1 MLNFER
7 DHPQEAQKAIAEF
20 EYMSANAKK
29 PKLVSLTPADVDRI
43 VKNKKTIPLDTVELL
58 RLEEA
63 ENEMLKRQTP
73 QVDPNPHK
81 IKDFDFKNVPLVY
94 GGGNPDTYELE
105 GEKGDHR
112 NNEYRVVRTDTF
124 YPGQKK
130 ETEIDE
136 NQAFEM
142 EAKGINPADVP
153 TFAGDPDAEEDYDD
167 NKEKQQWD
175 DWKDEHPTGIGNKP
189 RLV

>member
-1 MLNFER
+1 M
-7 DHPQEAQKAIAEF
+7 
-20 EYMSANAKK
+20 
-29 PKLVSLTPADVDRI
+29 
-43 VKNKKTIPLDTVELL
+43 
-58 RLEEA
+58 
-63 ENEMLKRQTP
+63 
-73 QVDPNPHK
+73 
-81 IKDFDFKNVPLVY
+81 Y

-112 NNEYRVVRTDTF
+112 KNEYRVVRTDTF

-130 ETEIDE
+130 EVEIDE

-142 EAKGINPADVP
+142 EAKGINPTDVP
-153 TFAGDPDAEEDYDD
+153 KFAGDPDAEEDYDD

>member
-7 DHPQEAQKAIAEF
+7 DHPQEAQKAVAEF
-20 EYMSANAKK
+20 EYLSANAKK

-43 VKNKKTIPLDTVELL
+43 VKNNKTIPLDTVELL

-63 ENEMLKRQTP
+63 QNEMLKRQAP
-73 QVDPNPHK
+73 QIDPNPHK
-81 IKDFDFKNVPLVY
+81 PKDFDFKNVPLVY

-112 NNEYRVVRTDTF
+112 NNGYRVVRTDTF

-130 ETEIDE
+130 EVEIDE
-136 NQAFEM
+136 N
-142 EAKGINPADVP
+142 
-153 TFAGDPDAEEDYDD
+153 
-167 NKEKQQWD
+167 
-175 DWKDEHPTGIGNKP
+175 
-189 RLV
+189 